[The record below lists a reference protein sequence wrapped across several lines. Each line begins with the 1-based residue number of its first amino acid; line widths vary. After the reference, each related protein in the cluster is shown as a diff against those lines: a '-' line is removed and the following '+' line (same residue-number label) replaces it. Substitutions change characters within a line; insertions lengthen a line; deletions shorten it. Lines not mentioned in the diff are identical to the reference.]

1 MTVYIYVIKHWRL
14 GAVQTVLSQLFV
26 RVLGPG
32 TAGLRPLLAFL
43 LFDGN
48 VLVMV
53 CGTEAG
59 APFLIQ

>member
-1 MTVYIYVIKHWRL
+1 MYVIKHWRL
-14 GAVQTVLSQLFV
+14 VAVQTVLSQLFV
-26 RVLGPG
+26 RVLGPR

-48 VLVMV
+48 VMV
-53 CGTEAG
+53 CGTETG